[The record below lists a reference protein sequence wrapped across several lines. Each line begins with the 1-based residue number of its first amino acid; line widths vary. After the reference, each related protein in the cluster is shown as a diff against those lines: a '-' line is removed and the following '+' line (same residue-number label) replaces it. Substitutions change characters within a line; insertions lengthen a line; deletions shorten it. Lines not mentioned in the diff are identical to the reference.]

1 MKIQQ
6 CLDTLRIG
14 GIRELDAVN
23 ARALRQIVIDA
34 LTDTVTN
41 IEIDLSQTVFVDSC
55 GLGAL
60 IAFRNTVEGRGGV
73 VRVLNPTAPVQR
85 ILELTR
91 LHRVLEIV
99 KCEELGAGF
108 GAGHGGEEIVDWL
121 PRWHDAL
128 ARSQALAGP
137 HFGVH
142 TMGSRPG
149 KSKREETCAAHNSV
163 LVLR

>member
-6 CLDTLRIG
+6 YLDTLRICA
-14 GIRELDAVN
+14 IPELDAVN

-108 GAGHGGEEIVDWL
+108 GAGHGGEEIDWL
-121 PRWHDAL
+121 PRWQDAL
-128 ARSQALAGP
+128 AKSQALAGP
-137 HFGVH
+137 HFGAH

-149 KSKREETCAAHNSV
+149 KSKREGTCAAHNSV